1 LLQVSVSLRRVDSVF
16 GEETSLNIAKKT
28 PRGPRIPQEPVSYAH
43 TLGEVPQ
50 LPSGFSLPRP
60 CPDISTETHPVAPD
74 WSRQS
79 VSALQSDFR
88 RLGTSWQRRVIKN
101 PKLHPMMAECD
112 FLSFSAM
119 QVDEKLN

>member
-1 LLQVSVSLRRVDSVF
+1 VL
-16 GEETSLNIAKKT
+16 GEETSLDIAKKR
-28 PRGPRIPQEPVSYAH
+28 PEGPESQNQAPQEPVSYTH
-43 TLGEVPQ
+43 TMGEVPQ

-88 RLGTSWQRRVIKN
+88 RLGTSWQRRVIIKN